1 MSYSQH
7 FQAAKDY
14 IDHTDEIVSAINDPG
29 VKQQYIGF
37 ISTSTVTAFELAIKE
52 VLYLFAEKKHRVFG
66 SFVENTYKSINGRIT
81 LDDLRK
87 HHIPRFGEKYVKRF
101 NKVLEEQEREYLK
114 QHGRSIKSS
123 YGQILVC
130 RHTFVH
136 QGSVPSNITYEE
148 IVKSFEPGKKV
159 VDTLDQIMVR

>member
-7 FQAAKDY
+7 FQPAKDY
-14 IDHTDEIVSAINDPG
+14 IDHTDEIVSTINDPG

-37 ISTSTVTAFELAIKE
+37 ISTSAVTAFELAIKE
-52 VLYLFAEKKHRVFG
+52 VLYLFAEKKHQVFG

-81 LDDLRK
+81 LDELRK
-87 HHIPRFGEKYVKRF
+87 NHIQKFGEKYVKRF
-101 NKVLEEQEREYLK
+101 NKVLDEQEREYLK

-148 IVKSFEPGKKV
+148 IVKCFEPGKKV